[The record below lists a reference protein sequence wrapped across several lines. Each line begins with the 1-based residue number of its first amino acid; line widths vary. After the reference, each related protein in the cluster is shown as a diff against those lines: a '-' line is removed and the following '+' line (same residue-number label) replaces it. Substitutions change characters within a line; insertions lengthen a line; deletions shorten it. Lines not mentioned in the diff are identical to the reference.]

1 MPEYDDPHPSLLDD
15 VAPEVASGVLTTSLW
30 ILLVA
35 VVVLIGVMLW
45 AHAARVSR
53 NRRIARILEP
63 LRPRLL
69 ALAADEEPDDD
80 SVAAWTLRRGSAR
93 VVDRTILDLLAKV
106 RGGAAGAL
114 VDILDQHGTVDSAVR
129 GVRAFSPTTRARSAQ
144 VLGATRR
151 PQHVPALAGMLTD
164 RDRAVRST
172 AARALGVVGDATYAD
187 AVLRSVREVDGSP
200 GVPFYIAADALLA
213 MGDDVRE
220 AVRRGLDDADP
231 GVRFV
236 AATVAARGG
245 MATLLPRVRQLFATD
260 SDEPV
265 RIAAAKALGVIGDAG
280 VVDDLGRALGPH
292 EPAGVRHA
300 VARALGEL
308 GSPAAIEL
316 LEPLLSDADR
326 RLAGIAATALTTVGR
341 RGETVLVNAL
351 TRDPADTAPA
361 GQAPAGQK
369 PAGQEPAGHA
379 PDSRS
384 VLAARAALGAV
395 SAIGIRDRRP
405 DLYELAATRWA
416 GPDHAGPDRTEPPR

>member
-1 MPEYDDPHPSLLDD
+1 MPEYHDPNPSLLDD

-30 ILLVA
+30 VLLVA
-35 VVVLIGVMLW
+35 VAVLIGVMLW

-53 NRRIARILEP
+53 TRRIERILEP

-80 SVAAWTLRRGSAR
+80 DAATAWTLRRGSAR

-106 RGGAAGAL
+106 RGGAATAL
-114 VDILDQHGTVDSAVR
+114 VDILDRHGTVDGAVR
-129 GVRAFSPTTRARSAQ
+129 GTRALSATTRARSAQ

-151 PQHVPALAGMLTD
+151 TQHAPALAGMLTD

-172 AARALGVVGDATYAD
+172 AARALGVLDDATFAD

-200 GVPFYIAADALLA
+200 GVPFYVAADALLS

-245 MATLLPRVRQLFATD
+245 MASLLPRVRQLFVTD

-265 RIAAAKALGVIGDAG
+265 RIAAAHALGVIGDAR
-280 VVDDLGRALGPH
+280 VVDDLGRALEPH
-292 EPAGVRHA
+292 EPTGVRYA

-308 GSPAAIEL
+308 GSPAAIDL
-316 LEPLLSDADR
+316 LKPLLADADR
-326 RLAGIAATALTTVGR
+326 RLAGVAATALTTVGR
-341 RGETVLVNAL
+341 RGETVLVDAL
-351 TRDPADTAPA
+351 AHSPADT
-361 GQAPAGQK
+361 
-369 PAGQEPAGHA
+369 
-379 PDSRS
+379 DSRPA
-384 VLAARAALGAV
+384 LAARAALGAV

-405 DLYELAATRWA
+405 DLYELAAARWA
-416 GPDHAGPDRTEPPR
+416 EPDTAEPDRAEPDQTVPDETEPTR

>member
-1 MPEYDDPHPSLLDD
+1 MPEYHDPNPSLLDD

-30 ILLVA
+30 VLLVA
-35 VVVLIGVMLW
+35 VAVLIGVMLW

-53 NRRIARILEP
+53 TRRIERILEP

-80 SVAAWTLRRGSAR
+80 DDAATAWTLRRGSAR

-106 RGGAAGAL
+106 RGGAATAL
-114 VDILDQHGTVDSAVR
+114 VDILDRHGTVDGAVR
-129 GVRAFSPTTRARSAQ
+129 GTRALSATTRARSAQ

-151 PQHVPALAGMLTD
+151 TQHAPALAGMLTD

-172 AARALGVVGDATYAD
+172 AARALGVLDDATFAD

-200 GVPFYIAADALLA
+200 GVPFYVAADALLS

-245 MATLLPRVRQLFATD
+245 MASLLPRVRQLFVTD

-265 RIAAAKALGVIGDAG
+265 RIAAAHALGVIGDAR
-280 VVDDLGRALGPH
+280 VVDDLGRALEPH
-292 EPAGVRHA
+292 EPAGVRYA

-308 GSPAAIEL
+308 GSPAAIDL
-316 LEPLLSDADR
+316 LKPLLADADR
-326 RLAGIAATALTTVGR
+326 RLAGVAATALTTVGR
-341 RGETVLVNAL
+341 RGETVLVDAL
-351 TRDPADTAPA
+351 AHSPADT
-361 GQAPAGQK
+361 
-369 PAGQEPAGHA
+369 
-379 PDSRS
+379 DSRPA
-384 VLAARAALGAV
+384 LAARAALGAV

-405 DLYELAATRWA
+405 DLYELAAARWA
-416 GPDHAGPDRTEPPR
+416 EPDTAEPDRAEPDQTVPDETEPTR

>member
-1 MPEYDDPHPSLLDD
+1 MPEYHDPNPSLLDD

-30 ILLVA
+30 VLLVA
-35 VVVLIGVMLW
+35 VAVLIGVMLW

-53 NRRIARILEP
+53 TRRIERILEP

-80 SVAAWTLRRGSAR
+80 AAATAWTLRRGSAR

-106 RGGAAGAL
+106 RGGAATAL
-114 VDILDQHGTVDSAVR
+114 VDILDRHGTVDGAVR
-129 GVRAFSPTTRARSAQ
+129 GTRALSATTRARSAQ

-151 PQHVPALAGMLTD
+151 TQHAPALAGMLTD

-172 AARALGVVGDATYAD
+172 AARALGILGDATFAD

-200 GVPFYIAADALLA
+200 GVPFYVAADALLA

-245 MATLLPRVRQLFATD
+245 MASLLPRVRQLFVTD

-265 RIAAAKALGVIGDAG
+265 RIAAAHALGVIGDAR
-280 VVDDLGRALGPH
+280 VVDDLGRALEPH
-292 EPAGVRHA
+292 EPTGVRYA

-308 GSPAAIEL
+308 GSPAAIDL
-316 LEPLLSDADR
+316 LKPLLADADR
-326 RLAGIAATALTTVGR
+326 RLAEVAATALTTVGR
-341 RGETVLVNAL
+341 RGETVLVDAL
-351 TRDPADTAPA
+351 AHSPAGTDLADT
-361 GQAPAGQK
+361 GR
-369 PAGQEPAGHA
+369 
-379 PDSRS
+379 DSRPA
-384 VLAARAALGAV
+384 LAARAALGAV

-405 DLYELAATRWA
+405 DLYELAAARWA
-416 GPDHAGPDRTEPPR
+416 EPDTSEPDRAEPDQTVPDETEPTQ